1 MLAALMPSVE
11 TIAKFGKDSGVYA
24 FMNSAWGWPTIE
36 SIHFVALS
44 VLLGTVGLFD
54 LRALGVARQIPLPAL
69 HRLIPFGV
77 AAFCVNIVT
86 GSMFF
91 MSAPDQYMFNPGFRL
106 KLACMLIAG
115 LNVAIFY
122 SGFAKG
128 VRTTGPGAEASWPVK
143 LIAAI
148 SLAAWIGVIVFG
160 RLITYFRPPYHWC
173 FTC

>member
-1 MLAALMPSVE
+1 MLSVE
-11 TIAKFGKDSGVYA
+11 SIARFGHDSGVYA
-24 FMNSAWGWPTIE
+24 FMNTAWGWPTIE

-44 VLLGTVGLFD
+44 VLLGSVGLFD
-54 LRALGVARQIPLPAL
+54 LRVLGVAKQIPMPAL

-77 AAFCVNIVT
+77 AAFLVNVIT

-106 KLACMLIAG
+106 KVASMMIAG
-115 LNVAIFY
+115 LNVIVFY
-122 SGFAKG
+122 AVFARRLRYTAG
-128 VRTTGPGAEASWPVK
+128 GEPAPLPVK
-143 LIAAI
+143 IVAAV

-173 FTC
+173 FSC